1 MKKFAF
7 LFLMVLGLVLPFSSV
22 QADSWDCMNRETADR
37 LADFLSEHP
46 YIVDYCDLCD
56 NGISEG
62 EGQRYPL
69 TLLHVTNVRVEV
81 CSWDSDQWSVIMD
94 TEPMLIGHLVEGF
107 NYKKMSPFPGNFP
120 EEEISFLQ
128 GNLPASLNYQW
139 TLLEGQ
145 AVRLGDAVGYE
156 MQMDSPAI
164 SEFPASSFITDKV
177 EKKGYDEFLKSHQ

>member
-1 MKKFAF
+1 
-7 LFLMVLGLVLPFSSV
+7 MVLGLMMPFSSL
-22 QADSWDCMNRETADR
+22 QADSRDCMNRETADR

-56 NGISEG
+56 DGISEG

-94 TEPMLIGHLVEGF
+94 TEPVIIGYLVEGF
-107 NYKKMSPFPGNFP
+107 EYKTLKPFPGGLD
-120 EEEISFLQ
+120 EEEVSYLE

-139 TLLEGQ
+139 TLLEGE
-145 AVRLGDAVGYE
+145 AVRLGDAVNYE

-164 SEFPASSFITDKV
+164 SNFPSSSFITDKAA
-177 EKKGYDEFLKSHQ
+177 KKEYDAFLKSHQ